1 MPGGFSEAVTK
12 LTEYWTLFA
21 RHKWHLVLATLT
33 LALICTVIIAKL
45 PNVYEATT
53 TILVDPQQVPEKYV
67 SPVVSSDPYT
77 RLNTITQQVLSR
89 SRLQEIIDKFN
100 LYPDRRSTLSPEEV
114 VEEMRQDITIVV
126 KQGSGPELST
136 FSLTYQ
142 GKQPELV
149 ATVANELAA
158 SFIHWSIASR
168 VEQVAGT
175 KDFLTSE
182 LIAAKRNLEMQ
193 ENTLR
198 GFKMNHLGET
208 PDQTGNNLQA
218 IVGLRAALQANADAM
233 NRLDEQK
240 ILLTRSPEPPVTATS
255 GVRVDLT
262 PRERLEA
269 EKRELEATVEQL
281 REHYSDRYP
290 DIVRGSRRLK
300 EINTK
305 LNSLPPDPIE
315 QSTGASA
322 DKSDISVRSELI
334 EREMKKLA
342 ADRDQIQ
349 SQIESYQEK
358 LNAAPIREQQELE
371 LTRNYDTSKQ
381 HYLALLDKSFNIA
394 MAADLEQNQKAERF
408 RVLDPARVPEKPVKP
423 PRRRLLLMAGVFAFG
438 LSILGVVAKQELS
451 PMVKTEAELKS
462 LLPIGVRVWGF
473 IPRIELASEARRAR
487 RWAIGASVACILLS
501 VAIVGVI
508 LGIRQ
513 L

>member
-1 MPGGFSEAVTK
+1 MPGGSSEAIAK
-12 LTEYWTLFA
+12 LTEYWRLFA
-21 RHKWHLVLATLT
+21 RYKWHLVLATLT
-33 LALICTVIIAKL
+33 LTLICTVIIAKL

-100 LYPDRRSTLSPEEV
+100 LYPDRRSVLSPEEV

-175 KDFLTSE
+175 KDFLSSE

-193 ENTLR
+193 ENALR

-240 ILLTRSPEPPVTATS
+240 ILLVRSPEPVTPTS
-255 GVRVDLT
+255 SVRLDLT

-269 EKRELEATVEQL
+269 EKRELEATLEQL

-290 DIVRGSRRLK
+290 DIVRGTRRLK
-300 EINTK
+300 EINAK

-315 QSTGASA
+315 KSTGASA
-322 DKSDISVRSELI
+322 DKSDISVRVELI

-342 ADRDQIQ
+342 VDRDQIQ

-408 RVLDPARVPEKPVKP
+408 RVLDPARIPEKPVKP
-423 PRRRLLLMAGVFAFG
+423 ARRRLLLMASVFAFG

-451 PMVKTEAELKS
+451 PLIKTETELKS
-462 LLPIGVRVWGF
+462 LLPSGVRVWGF